1 MTRWAALLFL
11 LSCGTALGEAYL
23 VEDGQ
28 ARAEIIIARAPP
40 RTVRL
45 AAREL
50 QAYLAKISGARLP
63 IATAPSGKAP
73 VKVYVGRSRH
83 TDDLAISAE
92 NLKDGAYRIISG
104 DDWLV
109 LIGRDTDFT
118 PIEPWARSHSHWAS
132 GKVLAEWDALTGARW
147 GNPMSRMY
155 KEYSGRAHDLGKPP
169 SERVDQR
176 DTVHVW
182 SFDERGSFNAVCGFL
197 RRLGVRWYMPGDLGE
212 VVPARSTIPLPE
224 VDETVRP
231 DFAMRRFNVRFR
243 IQPREVSMWFM
254 RLGVRDPYGVQVAH
268 GLATLTDRREMMDAH
283 PEYYALYGGKRDT
296 RLEQKNNQLCLSS
309 AGLFEET
316 VGYVRALFDHYKM
329 DVASV
334 MPPDGF
340 TAMCQCP
347 LCKGKDTPDRGY
359 RGRLSDYVWDFVNR
373 VAKEVAR
380 THPGKKVLCCAY
392 GAYQQPPLAIE
403 KLEPNVRVCIVGG
416 RRPTADRP
424 EEREAIRNLRR
435 AWLEKT
441 ANRILIFENYPF
453 TNRGWYL
460 PAYQPHVLGESINA
474 VKGICEG
481 EDIWLSLTHN
491 LHTPGYNHFPVYFT
505 ARMYWGGKERDV
517 DALFN
522 EYCRLFYGPAENE
535 MKAFFAYCEAN
546 WRDMAKEKP
555 KADRALALFAAAQ
568 AKADADAVYGRRL
581 AVVADF
587 LQALKDRSA
596 QLAKAR
602 ERADVRKM
610 RMWRKADSVRIDG
623 RLDDEFW
630 RTCPRRAEGH
640 LKDLRTGRKPA
651 LATSFKVAWGREA
664 VYFAIR
670 CRDRKGDPVNIAT
683 KRHDDPALWM
693 GDCVEIL
700 LETEQHAY
708 YQIAVNPAGAVC
720 DLDRGAPRDGWY
732 QWSAQAEVATHVGE
746 DGWTVEVRIPV
757 VAESNDPLHQ
767 VVGRKPLKSLPWYF
781 NVCRQR
787 VREDGTERSAF
798 SPTGE
803 KTFHVPRKFARLYE
817 R

>member
-1 MTRWAALLFL
+1 MIRCAVAMVLLL
-11 LSCGTALGEAYL
+11 CGPALGDAYL
-23 VEDGQ
+23 VEDGRAQ
-28 ARAEIIIARAPP
+28 AEIIIAPDPP

-50 QAYLAKISGARLP
+50 QTYLRKISGATLP
-63 IATAPSGKAP
+63 IATAPDRRVP
-73 VKVYVGRSRH
+73 VQVYVGRSRH
-83 TDDLAISAE
+83 TDDLGIAADG
-92 NLKDGAYRIISG
+92 LKDGAYRIVSG
-104 DDWLV
+104 EGRLV

-132 GKVLAEWDALTGARW
+132 GQVLAQWDALTGARW

-155 KEYSGRAHDLGKPP
+155 KEYSGRAHDFGKPP
-169 SERVDQR
+169 SERTDQT
-176 DTVHVW
+176 DTIHVW

-212 VVPARSTIPLPE
+212 VVPARTTIPLPE
-224 VDETVRP
+224 IDETVRP
-231 DFAMRRFNVRFR
+231 DFPMRRFNVRFG
-243 IQPREVSMWFM
+243 IQPREVSMWAM
-254 RLGVRDPYGVQVAH
+254 HLGVRDPYGVQVAH

-283 PEYYALYGGKRDT
+283 PEYYALYGGKRDV
-296 RLEQKNNQLCLSS
+296 RPEKRKRQVCLSS
-309 AGLFEET
+309 DGLFDET
-316 VGYVRALFDHYKM
+316 VRYVRTLFDHYRM
-329 DVASV
+329 DVVSV

-373 VAKEVAR
+373 VAKAVAG
-380 THPGKKVLCCAY
+380 THPHKKVLCCAY
-392 GAYQQPPLAIE
+392 GAYTLPPLAIE
-403 KLEPNVRVCIVGG
+403 KLEPNVLVCIVGG
-416 RRPTADRP
+416 RRPTSDRP
-424 EEREAIRNLRR
+424 EEREAVGELRR

-441 ANRILIFENYPF
+441 DNPILIFENYPF

-460 PAYQPHVLGESINA
+460 PAYLPHVLGESINA
-474 VKGICEG
+474 VKGVSGG
-481 EDIWLSLTHN
+481 EDIWLSLIHD
-491 LHTPGYNHFPVYFT
+491 LDAPGYNHFNVYFT
-505 ARMYWGGKERDV
+505 TRMYWGGKQQDV

-522 EYCRLFYGPAENE
+522 EYCRLFYGPAEQE
-535 MKAFFAYCEAN
+535 MKAFFAWCEAN
-546 WRDMAKEKP
+546 WRDMSKDKA
-555 KADRALALFAAAQ
+555 KADRALALFAHAQ
-568 AKADADAVYGRRL
+568 AKTDADSVYGRRL

-587 LQALKDRSA
+587 LKALKDRSA
-596 QLAKAR
+596 QLAKER
-602 ERADVRKM
+602 KRADVPEM
-610 RMWRKADSVRIDG
+610 RMWRDAESVRIDG
-623 RLDDEFW
+623 HLDDDFW
-630 RTCPRRAEGH
+630 RNCPRRAEGH

-670 CRDRKGDPVNIAT
+670 CRDAKGDAVNVTT
-683 KRHDDPALWM
+683 KRRDDPALWM

-732 QWSAQAEVATHVGE
+732 AWSAQAEVATHVGE
-746 DGWTVEVRIPV
+746 DEWTVEVRIPV
-757 VAESNDPLHQ
+757 VAETNDPLHQ
-767 VVGRKPLKSLPWYF
+767 VAGRKPLKSLPWYF

-787 VREDGTERSAF
+787 VREDGTEWSAF

-803 KTFHVPRKFARLYE
+803 DGFHVPHKFARLYE